1 LIPNSATVPMSLK
14 INLVGLFTFI
24 LSLGV
29 YAQNK
34 KDSVLTNQLVQ
45 FSGFVVTSDSSSILP
60 YTSIKI
66 KGTNRG
72 SYADMQ
78 GYFSLVAKENDIIVF
93 SCIGF
98 EPKYFTVPQTN
109 KTAKINTVITLV
121 EDTFFLP
128 EMVFKANPSPEEF
141 EYMFSRINVP
151 MDQLTIAQNNL
162 RVKPLLAFGNGLQND
177 GLTNS
182 SWTFNQVA
190 NRAYYAGQMQPMP
203 VLDVFAWTKFVNSLG
218 KGNYKK
224 KR

>member
-1 LIPNSATVPMSLK
+1 MNRYIGTIVLFVC
-14 INLVGLFTFI
+14 LVMNQLH
-24 LSLGV
+24 
-29 YAQNK
+29 AQGS
-34 KDSVLTNQLVQ
+34 KDSLSGSQLVQ
-45 FSGFVVTSDSSSILP
+45 FSGFVLTADSSTILP

-78 GYFSLVAKENDIIVF
+78 GYFSIVAKENDVIIF

-98 EPKYFTVPQTN
+98 EPKHFIVPN
-109 KTAKINTVITLV
+109 GLKSSKMNTVITLV

-162 RVKPLLAFGNGLQND
+162 RVKPLLAFGNSLQND
-177 GLTNS
+177 GLANS

-190 NRAYYAGQMQPMP
+190 NRAYYAGQQQPMP
-203 VLDVFAWTKFVNSLG
+203 VLDVMAWSQFINSLG
-218 KGNYKK
+218 KGLYKK
-224 KR
+224 KK

>member
-1 LIPNSATVPMSLK
+1 MSLK
-14 INLVGLFTFI
+14 NNLIALFAFI
-24 LSLGV
+24 MSFSM
-29 YAQNK
+29 YAQQG
-34 KDSVLTNQLVQ
+34 KDSLNSKALVQ
-45 FSGFVVTSDSSSILP
+45 FSGFVVTADSSSILP

-78 GYFSLVAKENDIIVF
+78 GYFSLVAKENDVIVF

-98 EPKYFTVPQTN
+98 EPKQFIVP
-109 KTAKINTVITLV
+109 KGVKSSKLNTVIALV

-128 EMVFKANPSPEEF
+128 EMVFKANPTPEEF

-162 RVKPLLAFGNGLQND
+162 RVKPLLAFGNSLQND
-177 GLTNS
+177 GLANS

-190 NRAYYAGQMQPMP
+190 NRAYYAGQQQPMP
-203 VLDVFAWTKFVNSLG
+203 VLDVFAWSQFLNSLG
-218 KGNYKK
+218 KGLYKK
-224 KR
+224 KK

>member
-1 LIPNSATVPMSLK
+1 MSIK
-14 INLVGLFTFI
+14 INLVGLFMLI
-24 LSLGV
+24 LPVSM
-29 YAQNK
+29 YAQNS
-34 KDSVLTNQLVQ
+34 KDTVSSNMLIQ
-45 FSGFVVTSDSSSILP
+45 FSGFVVTADSSSILP

-78 GYFSLVAKENDIIVF
+78 GYFSLVAKENDVIVF

-98 EPKYFTVPQTN
+98 EPKHFIVP
-109 KTAKINTVITLV
+109 KGIKSAKINTVITLV

-177 GLTNS
+177 GLANS

-190 NRAYYAGQMQPMP
+190 NRAYYAGQQQPMP
-203 VLDVFAWTKFVNSLG
+203 VLDVFAWTQFVNSLG
-218 KGNYKK
+218 KGLYKK
-224 KR
+224 KK